1 MPSIL
6 NKLSCLLVACI
17 GAVSAPAHADLSI
30 FPIKLFITGDNG
42 QRTTTMNVISSNEE
56 PLQSYEINVFR
67 WTQDDQGH
75 EVLTPDAELMVNPLS
90 FMLEPNSK
98 RIIRMGFKQP
108 IASMQLQEEAA
119 WRIIFTPLPDAQKAK
134 GLKYAYSFNVPL
146 FAGKDFKPAMS
157 FQLAKN
163 NKNQPVLLA
172 KNSGT
177 AHFQITGFKL
187 QDAAGKDIFNSKEL
201 KYVLPHK
208 QVSFDLNTLT
218 VKPDAGLKLTV
229 QTAGSDT
236 LQFDVAE

>member
-119 WRIIFTPLPDAQKAK
+119 WRIIFTPLPDAKKAK

-187 QDAAGKDIFNSKEL
+187 QDTAGKDIFNSKEL

-208 QVSFDLNTLT
+208 QVSFDLNTLA

-229 QTAGSDT
+229 QTAGSET

>member
-108 IASMQLQEEAA
+108 IAAMQLQEEAA

-208 QVSFDLNTLT
+208 QVSFDLNTLA

-229 QTAGSDT
+229 QTAGSET

>member
-1 MPSIL
+1 MI
-6 NKLSCLLVACI
+6 
-17 GAVSAPAHADLSI
+17 
-30 FPIKLFITGDNG
+30 
-42 QRTTTMNVISSNEE
+42 
-56 PLQSYEINVFR
+56 
-67 WTQDDQGH
+67 
-75 EVLTPDAELMVNPLS
+75 NPLS

-119 WRIIFTPLPDAQKAK
+119 WRIIFTPLPDAKKAK

-146 FAGKDFKPAMS
+146 FAGKDFKPEMS

-177 AHFQITGFKL
+177 AHFQITGLKL
-187 QDAAGKDIFNSKEL
+187 QDTAGKDIFNSKEL
-201 KYVLPHK
+201 KYVLPRK
-208 QVSFDLNTLT
+208 QVSFDLNTLA

-229 QTAGSDT
+229 QTAGSET

>member
-119 WRIIFTPLPDAQKAK
+119 WRIIFTPLPDAKKAK

-146 FAGKDFKPAMS
+146 FAGKDFKPEMS

-177 AHFQITGFKL
+177 AHFQITGLKL
-187 QDAAGKDIFNSKEL
+187 QDTAGKDIFNSKEL

-208 QVSFDLNTLT
+208 QVSFDLNTLA

-229 QTAGSDT
+229 QTAGSET

>member
-108 IASMQLQEEAA
+108 IAAMQLQEEAA

-187 QDAAGKDIFNSKEL
+187 QDTAGKDIFNSKEL

>member
-187 QDAAGKDIFNSKEL
+187 QDVAGKDIFNSKEL

-208 QVSFDLNTLT
+208 QVSFDLNTLA
-218 VKPDAGLKLTV
+218 VKPNSGLKLTV
-229 QTAGSDT
+229 QTAGSET

>member
-6 NKLSCLLVACI
+6 NKLSCLLVASI
-17 GAVSAPAHADLSI
+17 GAISAPAHADLSI

-56 PLQSYEINVFR
+56 RPQSYEVNVFR
-67 WTQDDQGH
+67 WTQDDQGQD
-75 EVLTPDAELMVNPLS
+75 VLTPDAELMVNPLS

-119 WRIIFTPLPDAQKAK
+119 WRIKFIPLPDAEKAK

-146 FAGKDFKPAMS
+146 FAGTNFKPAMS

-187 QDAAGKDIFNSKEL
+187 QNTAGKDIFTSQVL

-208 QVSFDLNTLT
+208 QVSFDLNTLA
-218 VKPDAGLKLTV
+218 VKPNAGLKLTV
-229 QTAGSDT
+229 QTAGSET

>member
-6 NKLSCLLVACI
+6 NRLSCLLVASI
-17 GAVSAPAHADLSI
+17 GAFSTPVHADLSI

-42 QRTTTMNVISSNEE
+42 QRTTTMNVVSSKDE
-56 PLQSYEINVFR
+56 PPQSYEVNVFR

-75 EVLTPDAELMVNPLS
+75 ERLTPDTELMVNPLS
-90 FMLEPNSK
+90 FILEPNSK

-108 IASMQLQEEAA
+108 LASMQLQEEAA
-119 WRIIFTPLPDAQKAK
+119 WRIIFSPLPDAKEAT
-134 GLKYAYSFNVPL
+134 GLKYTYSFNVPL
-146 FAGKDFKPAMS
+146 FAGKNFKPDMS

-187 QDAAGKDIFNSKEL
+187 QDTAGKDIFNSKEL

-208 QVSFDLNTLT
+208 QVSFDLNTLPA
-218 VKPDAGLKLTV
+218 KPYTNLKLIV
-229 QTAGSDT
+229 QTAGAET

>member
-229 QTAGSDT
+229 QTAGSET

>member
-108 IASMQLQEEAA
+108 IAAMQLQEEAA

-187 QDAAGKDIFNSKEL
+187 QDTAGKDIFNSKEL

-208 QVSFDLNTLT
+208 QVSFDLNTLA

-229 QTAGSDT
+229 QTADSET

>member
-108 IASMQLQEEAA
+108 IAAMQLQEEAA

-187 QDAAGKDIFNSKEL
+187 QDTAGKDIFNSKEL

-208 QVSFDLNTLT
+208 QVSFDLNTLA

-229 QTAGSDT
+229 QTAGSET

>member
-6 NKLSCLLVACI
+6 NKLSCLLIASI
-17 GAVSAPAHADLSI
+17 GAVSVPAHADLSI

-75 EVLTPDAELMVNPLS
+75 EVLTPDTELMVNPLS

-119 WRIIFTPLPDAQKAK
+119 WRIIFTPLPDAKKAK

-146 FAGKDFKPAMS
+146 FAGKDFKPEMS

-177 AHFQITGFKL
+177 AHFQITGLKL
-187 QDAAGKDIFNSKEL
+187 QDTAGKDIFNSKEL
-201 KYVLPHK
+201 KYVLPRK
-208 QVSFDLNTLT
+208 QVSFDLNTLA

-229 QTAGSDT
+229 QTAGSET

>member
-187 QDAAGKDIFNSKEL
+187 QDTAGKDIFNSKEL

-208 QVSFDLNTLT
+208 QVSFDLNTLA

-229 QTAGSDT
+229 QTADSET